1 MGNVKLDTFRY
12 RGVRDYIVGID
23 LGQAHDPTA
32 IAVVESERFDI
43 RPYHLEDLRR
53 KESGRATLAEW
64 REELREHHPDQY
76 RVRHLERLRLGMAYP
91 AQVEYVASLLR
102 RSPLQEARIYF
113 DATGVGRPVGD
124 LFRQARI
131 PRLHEVTITGGREV
145 TQRPGGFNVAKLH
158 LVSQLQALLHS
169 QHLAIEPTLPD
180 AATLARELQDFRVTF
195 TDAGNA
201 TFNAREGA
209 HDDLILATGLAV
221 FGATR
226 PRPLAVA
233 DLGWARGG

>member
-1 MGNVKLDTFRY
+1 MGDVIQLDAYRY
-12 RGVRDYIVGID
+12 YRQRRYTVGID

-32 IAVVESERFDI
+32 IAVVETEWCAI
-43 RPYHLEDLRR
+43 HPHWIEKLRG
-53 KESGRATLAEW
+53 SPTLGDW
-64 REELREHHPDQY
+64 GEELRNHPTTH
-76 RVRHLERLRLGMAYP
+76 RVRHLERLKLGTAYP
-91 AQVEYVASLLR
+91 AQVQYVASLLR
-102 RSPLQEARIYF
+102 RDPLQGASVYF

-124 LFRQARI
+124 LFRQARL
-131 PRLHEVTITGGREV
+131 PGLHEVTITGGREV
-145 TQRPGGFNVAKLH
+145 TQRPGGYNVAKLH

-169 QHLAIEPTLPD
+169 KLLLIEPALSD

-221 FGATR
+221 FGA
-226 PRPLAVA
+226 
-233 DLGWARGG
+233 ARGVPFASVNLRWAN

>member
-1 MGNVKLDTFRY
+1 MGIETKI
-12 RGVRDYIVGID
+12 DYTVGID

-32 IAVVESERFDI
+32 IAVVEAVRSCTVG
-43 RPYHLEDLRR
+43 
-53 KESGRATLAEW
+53 KVANVT
-64 REELREHHPDQY
+64 REPTVY
-76 RVRHLERLRLGMAYP
+76 RVRHLERLKLGMAYP
-91 AQVEYVASLLR
+91 AQVQYVASLLR
-102 RSPLQEARIYF
+102 RDPLQGASVFF

-124 LFRQARI
+124 LFRQARL
-131 PRLHEVTITGGREV
+131 PGLHEVTITGGREV
-145 TQRPGGFNVAKLH
+145 TQRPGGYNVAKLH

-169 QHLAIEPTLPD
+169 KLLLIEPALSD

-221 FGATR
+221 FGAAR
-226 PRPLAVA
+226 SSPIASANLR
-233 DLGWARGG
+233 WAG

>member
-1 MGNVKLDTFRY
+1 MGDVIQLCNYRFRRELTY
-12 RGVRDYIVGID
+12 TVGID

-32 IAVVESERFDI
+32 IAVVETETCAI
-43 RPYHLEDLRR
+43 RPGLI
-53 KESGRATLAEW
+53 KELSGNKCLNDW
-64 REELREHHPDQY
+64 RTELREHPTIH
-76 RVRHLERLRLGMAYP
+76 RVRHLERLRLGISYPEQVAY
-91 AQVEYVASLLR
+91 VSSLLR
-102 RSPLQEARIYF
+102 RPPLPDAPVYF

-131 PRLHEVTITGGREV
+131 PGLKEVTITGGREV

-169 QHLAIEPTLPD
+169 KLLHIEPTLTD
-180 AATLARELQDFRVTF
+180 AATLARQLQDFRVTF

-221 FGATR
+221 FGAARGR
-226 PRPLAVA
+226 PIVRA
-233 DLGWARGG
+233 DIGWAS